1 MGIGAITG
9 LGGAAALAISGTA
22 CELGTDPDADD
33 RVVGSGVITET
44 RDVSKF
50 HGVDVTGVAEIV
62 LEQTGEESVSSSIM
76 PPAARPLS
84 RSGSNQILGEGVPFT
99 ICGA

>member
-1 MGIGAITG
+1 MRALAVSTPLVPHLRLQ

-22 CELGTDPDADD
+22 CELVTDPDADD

-62 LEQTGEESVSSSIM
+62 LEQTGEESLTEERAF
-76 PPAARPLS
+76 P
-84 RSGSNQILGEGVPFT
+84 G
-99 ICGA
+99 